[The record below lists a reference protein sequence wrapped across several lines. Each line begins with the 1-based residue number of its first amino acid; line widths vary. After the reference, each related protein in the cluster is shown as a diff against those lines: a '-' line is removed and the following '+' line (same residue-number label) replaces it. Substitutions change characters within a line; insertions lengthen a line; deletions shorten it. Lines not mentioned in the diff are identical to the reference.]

1 MLAKVLVIGK
11 MKDRALG
18 ARADE
23 FLERC
28 RAYGKTEMVELP
40 DSDVTREGKAL
51 LRELDKEKSSCIIVL
66 SEEGK
71 LLTTEAFASYM
82 SAADRKIVFVI
93 GGPFGLAPEVKGK
106 AGTKEEA
113 RKAEPKTLTKKK
125 VKASAAAVAM
135 PDTSTKQERKRGRP
149 RKHV

>member
-71 LLTTEAFASYM
+71 LLTTEAFASYI

-93 GGPFGLAPEVKGK
+93 GGPFGLAPEVKARASLLWSLSPLTFTHELARLLLCEQLYRALNFN
-106 AGTKEEA
+106 AGGSYHH
-113 RKAEPKTLTKKK
+113 R
-125 VKASAAAVAM
+125 
-135 PDTSTKQERKRGRP
+135 
-149 RKHV
+149 

>member
-1 MLAKVLVIGK
+1 MPAKVLVIGK

-71 LLTTEAFASYM
+71 LLTTEAFASYI

-93 GGPFGLAPEVKGK
+93 GGPFGLAPEVKARASLLWSLSPLTFTHELARLLLCEQLYRALNFN
-106 AGTKEEA
+106 AGGSYHH
-113 RKAEPKTLTKKK
+113 R
-125 VKASAAAVAM
+125 
-135 PDTSTKQERKRGRP
+135 
-149 RKHV
+149 

>member
-1 MLAKVLVIGK
+1 MLTKVLVIGK

-28 RAYGKTEMVELP
+28 RAYGKTEIVELP

-51 LRELDKEKSSCIIVL
+51 LRELDKERSSCIIVL

-71 LLTTEAFASYM
+71 LLTTVAFASYI

-93 GGPFGLAPEVKGK
+93 GGPFGLAPEVKARASLLWSLSPLTFTHELARLLLCEQLYRALNFN
-106 AGTKEEA
+106 AGGSYHH
-113 RKAEPKTLTKKK
+113 R
-125 VKASAAAVAM
+125 
-135 PDTSTKQERKRGRP
+135 
-149 RKHV
+149 

>member
-71 LLTTEAFASYM
+71 LLTTEAFASYI

-93 GGPFGLAPEVKGK
+93 GGPFGLAPEVKSRASLLWSLSPLTFTHEMARLLLCEQLYRALNFN
-106 AGTKEEA
+106 AGGSYHHK
-113 RKAEPKTLTKKK
+113 
-125 VKASAAAVAM
+125 
-135 PDTSTKQERKRGRP
+135 
-149 RKHV
+149 

>member
-18 ARADE
+18 ARVDE

-28 RAYGKTEMVELP
+28 RAYGKAEMVELP
-40 DSDVTREGKAL
+40 DSDVAREGKAL
-51 LRELDKEKSSCIIVL
+51 LRELDKEKSSCIVVL

-71 LLTTEAFASYM
+71 LLTTEAFASYI

-93 GGPFGLAPEVKGK
+93 GGPFGLAPEVKARASLLWSLSPLTFTHELARLLLCEQLYRALNFN
-106 AGTKEEA
+106 AGGSYHH
-113 RKAEPKTLTKKK
+113 R
-125 VKASAAAVAM
+125 
-135 PDTSTKQERKRGRP
+135 
-149 RKHV
+149 

>member
-40 DSDVTREGKAL
+40 ASDVAREGKAL
-51 LRELDKEKSSCIIVL
+51 LRELDKERSSCIIVL

-71 LLTTEAFASYM
+71 LLTTEAFASYI

-93 GGPFGLAPEVKGK
+93 GGPFGLAPEVKARASLLWSLSPLTFTHELARLLLCEQFYRALNFN
-106 AGTKEEA
+106 AGGSYHH
-113 RKAEPKTLTKKK
+113 R
-125 VKASAAAVAM
+125 
-135 PDTSTKQERKRGRP
+135 
-149 RKHV
+149 

>member
-1 MLAKVLVIGK
+1 MLTKVLVIGK

-28 RAYGKTEMVELP
+28 RAYGKTEIVELP
-40 DSDVTREGKAL
+40 DSDVTRESKAL
-51 LRELDKEKSSCIIVL
+51 LRELDKERSSCIIVL

-71 LLTTEAFASYM
+71 LLTTEAFASYI

-93 GGPFGLAPEVKGK
+93 GGPFGLAPEVKARASLLWSLSPLTFTHELARLLLCEQLYRALNFN
-106 AGTKEEA
+106 AGGSYHH
-113 RKAEPKTLTKKK
+113 R
-125 VKASAAAVAM
+125 
-135 PDTSTKQERKRGRP
+135 
-149 RKHV
+149 

>member
-28 RAYGKTEMVELP
+28 RAYGKTEIVELP
-40 DSDVTREGKAL
+40 DSDVAREGKAL

-66 SEEGK
+66 AEEGK
-71 LLTTEAFASYM
+71 LLTTEAFASYI

-93 GGPFGLAPEVKGK
+93 GGPFGLAPEVKARASLLWSLSPLTFTHELARLLLCEQLYRALNFN
-106 AGTKEEA
+106 AGGSYHH
-113 RKAEPKTLTKKK
+113 R
-125 VKASAAAVAM
+125 
-135 PDTSTKQERKRGRP
+135 
-149 RKHV
+149 